1 MAARHKQRASIDKE
15 QVTALHELAV
25 AAELSYLWSSQ
36 LSRALDG
43 FAEAA
48 RDFLRDYQAGLRPDP
63 VPLLVRFGAANELLD
78 QIGERFEIGAE
89 ALSALH
95 FALSNPSA
103 PPASP
108 EAAPNLILLRPE
120 ERR

>member
-1 MAARHKQRASIDKE
+1 MAARHKQRVSIDKE
-15 QVTALHELAV
+15 QVNALHDLAL

-36 LSRALDG
+36 LSRTLDG
-43 FAEAA
+43 FAQAA
-48 RDFLRDYQAGLRPDP
+48 RDFLRDYQAGLKPDP

-95 FALSNPSA
+95 FTLANPPVA
-103 PPASP
+103 PGQP